1 MIILSCS
8 KDKDFGEEIT
18 PLTYQVSVEASEGGT
33 VSTTGGSYQ
42 SGASLTIT
50 ATPAEGYRFT
60 GWSGYASGTTNPI
73 TVNVSGDGIITANI
87 NL

>member
-50 ATPAEGYRFT
+50 ATPGME
-60 GWSGYASGTTNPI
+60 
-73 TVNVSGDGIITANI
+73 
-87 NL
+87 L